1 MSSRHPK
8 IRLLIADDEISFN
21 TVLKDELVSCGFS
34 ATSAFNGS
42 DALKLLKTT
51 EFDVCLM
58 DINMPHLNGIEV
70 LRDIYEE
77 DLPTEVIILTG
88 HGSIPTAIE
97 AIKLGAY
104 DYITKPASIDQ
115 LIVLIEKAF
124 EKRNIKKENI
134 LLKWKAESEDI
145 KINTNNPVMKEIL
158 DTAMRAA
165 KANTPV
171 LIQGESGTGKELLA
185 RAIHYISPRAKGPFV
200 AFNAAS
206 IPDSIMES
214 ELFGYE
220 KGAFTGASGAKPGL
234 FELAST
240 GTVFL
245 DEIGEITPAMQAK
258 LLRAIETG
266 RFYKVGGIKEAEVD
280 IRIVAATNKDLK
292 KEVDAG
298 RFRRDLYFR
307 INAVTLTLPPLRER
321 KEDIPLLINELLSK
335 TSENII
341 VEENALQLLISYN
354 WPGNIREL
362 QNVIQRAL
370 ILSAAPTGQTGP
382 TKGTVIKP
390 ENLPLD
396 LREGKPRPPADKPD
410 SAQHITLDDVEKE
423 HIKRIIREV
432 RGHKGKAA
440 KILGIDP
447 KTLYRK
453 MKQYELE

>member
-1 MSSRHPK
+1 MLSKYPK
-8 IRLLIADDEISFN
+8 IKLLIADDEINFN
-21 TVLKDELVSCGFS
+21 TVLKEELASRGFS
-34 ATSAFNGS
+34 VISALSGS
-42 DALKLLKTT
+42 EASKFLKTKN
-51 EFDVCLM
+51 FDVCLL

-77 DLPTEVIILTG
+77 ELPTEIIILTG
-88 HGSIPTAIE
+88 CVSIPTAIE
-97 AIKLGAY
+97 AIRLGAY
-104 DYITKPASIDQ
+104 DYVTKPAAIEQ
-115 LIVLIEKAF
+115 LTILIERAF

-134 LLKWKAESEDI
+134 LLKRKTNDEDI
-145 KINTNNPVMKEIL
+145 ATIKTDNQAMKDIL
-158 DTAMRAA
+158 DAARRAA
-165 KANTPV
+165 KANSPV

-185 RAIHYISPRAKGPFV
+185 RAIHKYSPRAQGPFV

-206 IPDSIMES
+206 IPDAIMES

-220 KGAFTGASGAKPGL
+220 KGAFTGAVGSKPGL
-234 FELAST
+234 FELASG

-266 RFYKVGGIKEAEVD
+266 RFYKVGGIKEVEVD

-292 KEVDAG
+292 REMEEG

-321 KEDIPLLINELLSK
+321 KDDIPLLINDFISR
-335 TSENII
+335 TSENVVIDKD
-341 VEENALQLLISYN
+341 AMQLLISYD
-354 WPGNIREL
+354 WPGNIREM
-362 QNVIQRAL
+362 QNIIQRAV
-370 ILSAAPTGQTGP
+370 ILS
-382 TKGTVIKP
+382 KDNVV
-390 ENLPLD
+390 
-396 LREGKPRPPADKPD
+396 RPD
-410 SAQHITLDDVEKE
+410 SLPMEIREKKPKHAATMPDGASRVTLNDVEKE
-423 HIKRIIREV
+423 HIKKVIQEV

-453 MKQYELE
+453 IRQYELE